1 MEFAKRKNLWRDES
15 GAAMVEFTAA
25 ALTFFLLVFGSVE
38 FANAYYQWNAAT
50 KAVQWGARV
59 AAVSSPVAIGLTTLT
74 GTEGGAQPPSAMP
87 SFDYTCAAT
96 AKDGS
101 AGTCTVGNY
110 SAAAMQRI
118 VFGIAGQ
125 LSCADLSSFT
135 AGQQKLRIGMCHL
148 FPRIDDARKVTVRYQ
163 YTGLGYAGRPGTG
176 GNTGGP
182 VPTITVSLHQ
192 RTNANDA
199 NVLQFQFI
207 LIGGL
212 MNAAGAAIPDF
223 IDMPS
228 FATTV
233 TGEDLTSA
241 ATGS

>member
-25 ALTFFLLVFGSVE
+25 ALTFFLIVFGSVE

-59 AAVSSPVAIGLTTLT
+59 AAVSDPVSDDLKTLKGTESGAIPGAAMPAFDRICTSTSVTGST
-74 GTEGGAQPPSAMP
+74 GTCSPGG
-87 SFDYTCAAT
+87 T
-96 AKDGS
+96 
-101 AGTCTVGNY
+101 Y

-118 VFGIAGQ
+118 VFGLAGRTTCVA
-125 LSCADLSSFT
+125 STTERD
-135 AGQQKLRIGMCHL
+135 IGMCHL
-148 FPRIDDARKVTVRYQ
+148 FTRIVDAQKVTVRYQ
-163 YTGLGYAGRPGTG
+163 STGLGYAGRPGTG

-192 RTNANDA
+192 RANANDT

-212 MNAAGAAIPDF
+212 MNAAGAALPDF

-233 TGEDLTSA
+233 TGEDLTA
-241 ATGS
+241 VGS